1 MCRLYRVPQESM
13 SRRMAWLLKRF
24 FRPAALLLIVGLASA
39 GTVAASAQQAG
50 QSFATDR
57 LSIVT
62 AEGRQLDF
70 EVELAVNA
78 EQRAQGLMF
87 RRKLPEMAGML
98 FVYGKEW
105 EVSMW
110 MKNTVIPLDMF
121 FIKGDGRI
129 VAIAE
134 RTVPYSLETISSGQ
148 PVTGVLELN
157 GGTAARL
164 GIRPG
169 DRVRHSAFTAAP

>member
-1 MCRLYRVPQESM
+1 MT
-13 SRRMAWLLKRF
+13 
-24 FRPAALLLIVGLASA
+24 LLLIGLTTIDAIPA
-39 GTVAASAQQAG
+39 DAQQAM
-50 QSFATDR
+50 QNFTTDR
-57 LSIVT
+57 LSIET
-62 AEGRQLDF
+62 ADGRRLDF
-70 EVELAVNA
+70 EVELALNTK
-78 EQRAQGLMF
+78 QQAQGLMF
-87 RRKLPEMAGML
+87 RREMPEMAGML

-134 RTVPYSLETISSGQ
+134 RTIPFSLETISSGQ

-157 GGTAARL
+157 SGTAARL
-164 GIRPG
+164 GIRRG
-169 DRVRHSAFTAAP
+169 DRVLHSAFTRAP